1 MLMVAPS
8 SFMIDPFKTF
18 TVAFH
23 SRSVVIAS
31 SFATSSSIASML
43 AIAFAS
49 CIIAASVVVE
59 MVVMEFVVQKVG
71 PILELKAFLLLLVAV
86 PQLVA
91 MELESLLSS
100 QLFYLL

>member
-18 TVAFH
+18 TMAFH
-23 SRSVVIAS
+23 SHSVVIAS

-49 CIIAASVVVE
+49 CIIATSVVVE

-71 PILELKAFLLLLVAV
+71 PILELKAFHLLLVAV

-91 MELESLLSS
+91 MKLESLLSS